1 MNLALY
7 KTVQLIRRIWLYVIL
22 LFFFIIFTFPFYY
35 VFVLATRSYDTIFN
49 IPPPIIFG
57 QHILYNLR
65 RLFRQIP
72 FGLNALHSL
81 LIAVLATSTRLIFC
95 TASGFV
101 LAKYRFPG
109 RNIIFSFILITLM
122 IPRFLNIIPLFKMM
136 VWFKW
141 VNTYLPMIIPGMA
154 DAFGI
159 FLMTQYITSSLP
171 DELLDAARIDGLNEY
186 KILVFI
192 GFPLAKPGLGVL
204 GTVAFIGSWNDLLY
218 ALVMLPARN
227 MQTIP
232 VALSS
237 LHLMAEGDFGALMM
251 GNALALIP
259 LLIIFIFFSKTI
271 ISHIIAGSLKG

>member
-1 MNLALY
+1 MY
-7 KTVQLIRRIWLYVIL
+7 KTKKLLRRFLLYTVL
-22 LFFFIIFTFPFYY
+22 LFFFLIFTFPFYY

-57 QHILYNLR
+57 QHSLYNLH
-65 RLFRQIP
+65 RLIRQIP
-72 FGLNALHSL
+72 FGMNAIHSTA
-81 LIAVLATSTRLIFC
+81 IAILATSTRLVFC

-109 RNIIFSFILITLM
+109 KSLIFSFILITIM

-141 VNTYLPMIIPGMA
+141 VNTYLPMVIPGMA

-159 FLMTQYITSSLP
+159 FLMTQYLSTSIP

-186 KILVFI
+186 KILIFI

-204 GTVAFIGSWNDLLY
+204 GTVTFIGSWNDLLY
-218 ALVMLPARN
+218 ALVMLPERN

-259 LLIIFIFFSKTI
+259 LILVFIFFSKKI